1 MKTTTVYR
9 RRYKCPECKHKGRTS
24 REDRAEQGVRCGC
37 CGTLLLLEE
46 QNETGTGYRESNL
59 PAREAV
65 KKHRGKE
72 YEIGTSFERAEKK
85 YQTVRDKDLQGCIMC
100 DLFNVGDQCTT
111 VICEGNKRSDGV
123 DVYFAE
129 VQK

>member
-1 MKTTTVYR
+1 MIDYGIGDTF
-9 RRYKCPECKHKGRTS
+9 
-24 REDRAEQGVRCGC
+24 VRKD
-37 CGTLLLLEE
+37 T
-46 QNETGTGYRESNL
+46 R
-59 PAREAV
+59 
-65 KKHRGKE
+65 
-72 YEIGTSFERAEKK
+72 